1 MAPFNATKI
10 FSNDNLCIFYV
21 ETLSDIDFI
30 SSLNENT
37 YVFLQFT
44 WNIEAV
50 IDQFPWQIYEKKF
63 GNGFDIKKNLIYC
76 APNESCYLQIISKGF
91 SSVLLNHNALLD
103 YNKFLFEINP
113 DRKFLAVINSRPFW
127 WKRVYLCKGIKGI
140 AYIKGEDWAKDESS
154 WTDWKSSDF
163 DYLAEKIPPKKVSEI
178 YQNSKMGLILSGNTG
193 ENTQKLNEGANYST
207 GEYLLSGL
215 PVVTTPSQGGREYW
229 LNSKN
234 SITCT
239 PSSDSLEISINLCL
253 RNLNKGIFRRNQI
266 RNGFIEKANYCRH
279 LFYSKLDFILK
290 RNSLSLSGK
299 KLFEDIYFHK
309 LTTYDVDKKLIIQI
323 ADKVRPN

>member
-1 MAPFNATKI
+1 M
-10 FSNDNLCIFYV
+10 
-21 ETLSDIDFI
+21 
-30 SSLNENT
+30 
-37 YVFLQFT
+37 
-44 WNIEAV
+44 
-50 IDQFPWQIYEKKF
+50 
-63 GNGFDIKKNLIYC
+63 
-76 APNESCYLQIISKGF
+76 
-91 SSVLLNHNALLD
+91 
-103 YNKFLFEINP
+103 
-113 DRKFLAVINSRPFW
+113 
-127 WKRVYLCKGIKGI
+127 
-140 AYIKGEDWAKDESS
+140 
-154 WTDWKSSDF
+154 
-163 DYLAEKIPPKKVSEI
+163 
-178 YQNSKMGLILSGNTG
+178 
-193 ENTQKLNEGANYST
+193 
-207 GEYLLSGL
+207 
-215 PVVTTPSQGGREYW
+215 
-229 LNSKN
+229 NSKN